1 MSNTLISPS
10 KVRRYILDIAK
21 ESRAHKFTRV
31 SQEALDKV
39 EAATRAACRSLVQ
52 SAPSK
57 GKTL

>member
-10 KVRRYILDIAK
+10 KVKRFILDYAVK
-21 ESRAHKFTRV
+21 NRAHKFTRV
-31 SQEALDKV
+31 SQDAIDKV
-39 EAATRAACRSLVQ
+39 EAATRTACRRLVD